1 MATTP
6 SSKPIPAGTPLSF
19 ALVTGTNPEGSPQLA
34 SALSEEEKEALEEP
48 VTLASSM
55 LYGVYYEPE
64 SETLVA
70 IFNNSAEQSY
80 SCTLAQYRA
89 LISEPSPG
97 KFMWENFL

>member
-19 ALVTGTNPEGSPQLA
+19 EVVTGSAPQLA
-34 SALSEEEKEALEEP
+34 SDLSEEEKETLEEP

-89 LISEPSPG
+89 LISDPSPG

>member
-19 ALVTGTNPEGSPQLA
+19 ELVTGQSATTPQLA
-34 SALSEEEKEALEEP
+34 ADLSEEEKEALEEP

-89 LISEPSPG
+89 LISDPSPG

>member
-19 ALVTGTNPEGSPQLA
+19 ETVVAGAPQIA
-34 SALSEEEKEALEEP
+34 SDLSEEEKETLEEP
-48 VTLASSM
+48 VTLDSSM
-55 LYGVYYEPE
+55 LYGVYYEPDT
-64 SETLVA
+64 ETLVA

-80 SCTLAQYRA
+80 SCTVAQYRA
-89 LISEPSPG
+89 LISDPSPG